1 MSTTHAEH
9 GHGHE
14 GPDGDHVPHVLP
26 MKVYLATWGTL
37 LVLTVVTVGASYL
50 DLGHT
55 GNLLV
60 ALFIATIKASVVAL
74 IFMHLLW
81 DQKFHMI
88 IFIFSVL
95 FLAIFI
101 GFTMFDTQYRGE
113 AEMMESQHPIDIKQ
127 PFEGQTAGDLAKP
140 AQATGAA
147 APVSTGTPAPP
158 ATPNSPAH

>member
-1 MSTTHAEH
+1 MSTHAEH

-14 GPDGDHVPHVLP
+14 GPGGDHVPHVLP
-26 MKVYLATWGTL
+26 MKVYFATWGTL
-37 LVLTVVTVGASYL
+37 LFFTVVTVAASYL

-60 ALFIATIKASVVAL
+60 ALLIATIKASVVAL

-81 DQKFHMI
+81 DQKFHTI

-101 GFTMFDTQYRGE
+101 GFTMFDTQFRGE
-113 AEMMESQHPIDIKQ
+113 AEAMENQHPIDIKQ
-127 PFEGQTAGDLAKP
+127 PFEGQTTADIAKP
-140 AQATGAA
+140 AETAGAS
-147 APVSTGTPAPP
+147 APVNTATPAPP

>member
-1 MSTTHAEH
+1 MSTSHAEH
-9 GHGHE
+9 GHGH
-14 GPDGDHVPHVLP
+14 GAGGDHVPHVLP
-26 MKVYLATWGTL
+26 MKVYFATWGTL
-37 LVLTVVTVGASYL
+37 LVLTVITVGASYL

-81 DQKFHMI
+81 DHKFHTI

-101 GFTMFDTQYRGE
+101 AFTMFDTQFRGE
-113 AEMMESQHPIDIKQ
+113 AESMESQRPLDLKQ
-127 PFEGQTAGDLAKP
+127 PFEGQVTGDVAKP
-140 AQATGAA
+140 AETTSAA
-147 APVSTGTPAPP
+147 APVNTATPAPP
-158 ATPNSPAH
+158 AQPGSPAH